1 MKIKSNASD
10 WVQVKT
16 SKDTVNLT
24 QREIVN
30 HTMPDV
36 KGMGLKD
43 ALYLLENAGI
53 KVYYEGNGRSKTVK
67 VLDQEPHNTEA
78 STIKLILK

>member
-1 MKIKSNASD
+1 MSD

-24 QREIVN
+24 QREIVK

-36 KGMGLKD
+36 RGMGLKD
-43 ALYLLENAGI
+43 ALYLLENAGVR
-53 KVYYEGNGRSKTVK
+53 VYYEGSGVVK
-67 VLDQEPHNTEA
+67 QQNIRPGTPFTETT
-78 STIKLILK
+78 TIKLILS